1 MLLIFLTIIIILL
14 FFSFVFSGSETAFF
28 AFSKQNH
35 TKLRNKLEKNSQSHE
50 IFVRL
55 NAIESL
61 LSNPAGLLA
70 TILFSNLMVNTTASS
85 IFTLLMINLA
95 AKFNFSRDLLVSVG
109 ATILTIILVAVCE
122 ITPKVI
128 AIRNPA
134 RFAIRTVGF
143 IGVLRKM
150 FSFITNP
157 LNRISDWMLKKIST
171 YVHKTPF
178 PSIDD
183 LKTIIDISE
192 DQGLI
197 TPEEEDFLFNLLELS
212 NRRVSEIMT
221 PRIKMICLEQE
232 ATITDAYRLIN
243 KESLPLYSR
252 IPVYKNNI
260 DNITGVLY
268 LKDLVTKARRRTSSQ
283 NRKFLTQSVNDI
295 ARPAYFIPENKILS
309 SLLEELRKKDSHI
322 AIVIDEYGQT
332 AGLITLE
339 DILETLLGEI
349 QDEYDTSEEIPYQS
363 IDTKSY
369 LVSGDID
376 LNVLDQLFE
385 DFSRDIPESAGD
397 RLSGFI
403 YHSWGKIPK
412 KGEIL
417 TYRNFRIEI
426 KDIRRKRINK
436 VLITKIK

>member
-1 MLLIFLTIIIILL
+1 MITIA
-14 FFSFVFSGSETAFF
+14 EQY
-28 AFSKQNH
+28 K
-35 TKLRNKLEKNSQSHE
+35 
-50 IFVRL
+50 
-55 NAIESL
+55 
-61 LSNPAGLLA
+61 
-70 TILFSNLMVNTTASS
+70 
-85 IFTLLMINLA
+85 
-95 AKFNFSRDLLVSVG
+95 FSRDLLVSIG
-109 ATILTIILVAVCE
+109 AIALTVILVTFCE
-122 ITPKVI
+122 ITPKVV
-128 AIRNPA
+128 AIRRPT
-134 RFAIRTVGF
+134 RFALRTVWFVG
-143 IGVLRKM
+143 ILKKI
-150 FSFITNP
+150 FSLITTP
-157 LNRISDWMLKKIST
+157 LNRMSDWMIKKISA

-197 TPEEEDFLFNLLELS
+197 APEEEDFLFNLVELS
-212 NRRVSEIMT
+212 NRRVSEVMT
-221 PRIKMICLEQE
+221 PRIKMICLQQE
-232 ATITDAYRLIN
+232 ATITDAYELIN
-243 KESLPLYSR
+243 KETLPLYSR
-252 IPVYKNNI
+252 IPVYKDNI
-260 DNITGVLY
+260 DNISGVLY
-268 LKDLVTKARRRTSSQ
+268 LKDLITKTRRRTSSR
-283 NRKFLTQSVNDI
+283 NRNFFTQSVKDI
-295 ARPAYFIPENKILS
+295 TRPAYFVPENKNLS

-332 AGLITLE
+332 AGLVTLE

-349 QDEYDTSEEIPYQS
+349 QDEYDSFEEMPYQL

-376 LNVLDQLFE
+376 LNTLDQLFD
-385 DFSRDIPESAGD
+385 DFSRDIPESAGE

-403 YHSWGKIPK
+403 YHYWGKIPK

>member
-1 MLLIFLTIIIILL
+1 MIIYLIVIIILL
-14 FFSFVFSGSETAFF
+14 GFSFVFSGSETAFF
-28 AFSKQNH
+28 AYSKHAH
-35 TKLRNKLEKNSQSHE
+35 TKLREKLTQHSGSHKLST
-50 IFVRL
+50 RL
-55 NAIESL
+55 NSIEFL

-70 TILFSNLMVNTTASS
+70 TILFSNLLVNTTASS
-85 IFTLLMINLA
+85 VFTLFMITLSKKYNLT
-95 AKFNFSRDLLVSVG
+95 RDLLVSVG
-109 ATILTIILVAVCE
+109 AIILTIILITLCE

-128 AIRNPA
+128 AIRRPS
-134 RFAIRTVGF
+134 RFALRTVRLISF
-143 IGVLRKM
+143 LRKV
-150 FSFITNP
+150 FWFVTTP
-157 LNRISDWMLKKIST
+157 LNRISNWMLKEISS

-197 TPEEEDFLFNLLELS
+197 APEEEDFLFNLITLS

-221 PRIKMICLEQE
+221 PRIKMTCLKQE
-232 ATITDAYRLIN
+232 ATITDAFELIN

-252 IPVYKNNI
+252 IPIYKNSI
-260 DNITGVLY
+260 DNISGVLY
-268 LKDLVTKARRRTSSQ
+268 LKDLAVHKGYANRTS
-283 NRKFLTQSVNDI
+283 KFLCRPVKEI
-295 ARPAYFIPENKILS
+295 ARPPYFVPENKSLS

-332 AGLITLE
+332 AGLVTLE

-349 QDEYDTSEEIPYQS
+349 QDEYDTLDEIPYQL

-376 LNVLDQLFE
+376 LNILDQLFE

-403 YHSWGKIPK
+403 YHYWGKIPK
-412 KGEIL
+412 KYEIL
-417 TYRNFRIEI
+417 TYNNFRIEI
-426 KDIRRKRINK
+426 KDVRRKRINK